1 MQKKYGKSQA
11 ELKEFFKNLSEVA
24 YVKEKGE
31 VTCEEWLN
39 WIKLGQSEDTKSQTN
54 NFIKTHSKFRE
65 WEDLFFKFSNGSME
79 INTSKLEKYIKDTE
93 DAKVTRILDLKSYS
107 YVSKKSYE
115 ISSLNYH
122 SII

>member
-1 MQKKYGKSQA
+1 MI
-11 ELKEFFKNLSEVA
+11 EFCKTLSEVA
-24 YVKEKGE
+24 YVQEKGE

-79 INTSKLEKYIKDTE
+79 INTSELEKYIKDTE
-93 DAKVTRILDLKSYS
+93 DVKVTRILD
-107 YVSKKSYE
+107 
-115 ISSLNYH
+115 
-122 SII
+122 